1 MGGDGATYDASRI
14 QVLEGREAIRKRP
27 GMYVGSTGERGL
39 HQLVFE
45 VVDRAVNEVLAGRA
59 RSVDLTLNPD
69 GSVRV
74 TDDGPGIPVAAAGD
88 TETPSLE
95 ALLTR
100 MPAAAQPGGRH
111 TVTMGLFGIGPSV
124 TNALSSR
131 LTAEVRR
138 NGMRWVQEYVRGE
151 AVAPPARKGPTA
163 RTGTTIAFQ
172 PDADIFST
180 VECSFDVLAQRFS
193 ELALLNPN
201 LTLSLTD
208 RRPTGQAR
216 SRRFSHPG
224 GVRDLVASLDAQ
236 AAAHADIIGFEHE
249 EPRMAGT
256 MEVALGWSDTA
267 AARVHSFAN
276 SSPTPEGGTHL
287 AGFRD
292 GAAAAVNTFARER
305 QLLEA
310 TEPDIGADRIIEC
323 LTVVVSVK
331 LDRPEFEGATRGL
344 LGGAAV
350 RACVQEAVQEHM
362 GTWLEEHPKLAAAV
376 IGRTT

>member
-1 MGGDGATYDASRI
+1 MYDATRI

-45 VVDRAVNEVLAGRA
+45 VVDRAVDEVLAGRA
-59 RSVDLTLNPD
+59 ESVDVTLTPG
-69 GSVRV
+69 GSIRV
-74 TDDGPGIPVAAAGD
+74 TDDGPGVPVAAAGD

-100 MPAAAQPGGRH
+100 MPAATQSGGRH
-111 TVTMGLFGIGPSV
+111 SVTMGLFGLGPSV
-124 TNALSSR
+124 TNALSR
-131 LTAEVRR
+131 HLTAEVRR
-138 NGMRWVQEYVRGE
+138 NGMHWVQHYARGE
-151 AVAPPARKGPTA
+151 AIAPPTRKGPTT
-163 RTGTTIAFQ
+163 RTGTTIVFE

-193 ELALLNPN
+193 ELAFLNRN

-216 SRRFSHPG
+216 PLRFHHPG
-224 GVRDLVASLDAQ
+224 GVRDLIASLDAR
-236 AAAHADIIGFEHE
+236 AAAHADILGFEHE
-249 EPRMAGT
+249 DPRMAGT

-276 SSPTPEGGTHL
+276 SSPTPEGGTHV

-292 GAAAAVNTFARER
+292 GATAAINAFARER

-310 TEPDIGADRIIEC
+310 AQPDIGADRIIEC
-323 LTVVVSVK
+323 LTVAVSVK

-344 LGGAAV
+344 LGGTAV
-350 RACVQEAVQEHM
+350 HACVQEAVREHM
-362 GTWLEEHPKLAAAV
+362 GTWLAQHPKLAAAV

>member
-1 MGGDGATYDASRI
+1 MGGDGATYDATHI

-45 VVDRAVNEVLAGRA
+45 VVDRAVDEVLAGRA
-59 RSVDLTLNPD
+59 ESVDVTLAPD

-100 MPAAAQPGGRH
+100 MPAAARPAGRH
-111 TVTMGLFGIGPSV
+111 TVTLGLFGIGPSV
-124 TNALSSR
+124 TNALSR
-131 LTAEVRR
+131 HLTAEVRR
-138 NGMRWVQEYVRGE
+138 NGMHWVQDYARGE
-151 AVAPPARKGPTA
+151 AVAPPTRKGPAT

-180 VECSFDVLAQRFS
+180 VECSFDALAQRFS
-193 ELALLNPN
+193 ELVFLNRN

-216 SRRFSHPG
+216 SLRIRHPG

-249 EPRMAGT
+249 DPRMAGT

-267 AARVHSFAN
+267 AARVRSFAN
-276 SSPTPEGGTHL
+276 SSPTPEGGAHV

-292 GAAAAVNTFARER
+292 GAAAAVNAFARGR

-310 TEPDIGADRIIEC
+310 AEPDIGADRIMEC
-323 LTVVVSVK
+323 LTVVISVK

-350 RACVQEAVQEHM
+350 HACVQEAVRKHM

-376 IGRTT
+376 IGRIT

>member
-1 MGGDGATYDASRI
+1 
-14 QVLEGREAIRKRP
+14 
-27 GMYVGSTGERGL
+27 MYVGSTGERGL

-59 RSVDLTLNPD
+59 RSVDVTLNPD

-138 NGMRWVQEYVRGE
+138 NGTRWVQEYVRGE
-151 AVAPPARKGPTA
+151 AVAPLARKGPTA

-193 ELALLNPN
+193 QLAFLNPN
-201 LTLSLTD
+201 LTLALTD
-208 RRPTGQAR
+208 RRPTGQPR

-249 EPRMAGT
+249 DPRMAGT

-276 SSPTPEGGTHL
+276 SSPTPEGGTHV

-350 RACVQEAVQEHM
+350 HACVQEAVQEHM